1 MSKKLFTATFTWEG
15 KRYYVRSA
23 KSQRDADKRAAI
35 RQRELEEAREII
47 SPETTVEKYA
57 VAWLETYKRG
67 NVSEPVYNAMRSS
80 VIHVIVPQIGHM
92 RLKDVRPINA
102 QKTLNSQSG
111 KSKNYYVKL
120 RNLLNSIFTRAQGD
134 HLIRDN
140 PAAALELPKAEDGT
154 HRSITDDERR
164 ALIYTATWSSFG
176 PFVLA
181 MLWCGLRTQEAAALR
196 YEDIDQINR
205 TIHVQRALKADGSIG
220 ATKSKAGNRIVPIP
234 PQLWP
239 RLRLREGYLFRD
251 TLGNRMT
258 RTSIRKAWAMFKRHM
273 DINMGAMVVKANGY
287 LLVNKSVIADDLE
300 MYDLRHTYCTDLQA
314 AGVPIDVARYLMG
327 HSDISMTSRIYTHM
341 REDTFADAAAK
352 IAAFGAASGAT
363 AGATVKRPK
372 ALQSTA
378 KSKPTY
384 QEVAQ

>member
-1 MSKKLFTATFTWEG
+1 
-15 KRYYVRSA
+15 
-23 KSQRDADKRAAI
+23 
-35 RQRELEEAREII
+35 
-47 SPETTVEKYA
+47 
-57 VAWLETYKRG
+57 
-67 NVSEPVYNAMRSS
+67 
-80 VIHVIVPQIGHM
+80 
-92 RLKDVRPINA
+92 
-102 QKTLNSQSG
+102 
-111 KSKNYYVKL
+111 
-120 RNLLNSIFTRAQGD
+120 
-134 HLIRDN
+134 
-140 PAAALELPKAEDGT
+140 
-154 HRSITDDERR
+154 
-164 ALIYTATWSSFG
+164 
-176 PFVLA
+176 
-181 MLWCGLRTQEAAALR
+181 MLWCGLRTQEVAALR

-205 TIHVQRALKADGSIG
+205 TIHVQRALKADGSVG

-352 IAAFGAASGAT
+352 NRGVRRDVRCNSRCNSKTPESASKHRKEQTDLSGSCP
-363 AGATVKRPK
+363 VKSFRK
-372 ALQSTA
+372 
-378 KSKPTY
+378 
-384 QEVAQ
+384 